1 LLGEVSLP
9 GGKVDEGDADAK
21 ATALREA
28 KEEIG
33 LDPAL
38 VSVVTVLEPFLSKV
52 NQNSAMKHNLMQQLL
67 DFTNHFLMKKTRK
80 RS

>member
-1 LLGEVSLP
+1 M
-9 GGKVDEGDADAK
+9 DEGDADAK

-67 DFTNHFLMKKTRK
+67 DFTNHLLMNK
-80 RS
+80 RERDQ

>member
-1 LLGEVSLP
+1 
-9 GGKVDEGDADAK
+9 VDEGDADAK

>member
-1 LLGEVSLP
+1 M
-9 GGKVDEGDADAK
+9 DEGDADAK

>member
-1 LLGEVSLP
+1 LSGEVSLP

-33 LDPAL
+33 LDPAI

-52 NQNSAMKHNLMQQLL
+52 NQNSCSARLL
-67 DFTNHFLMKKTRK
+67 QYIT
-80 RS
+80 

>member
-1 LLGEVSLP
+1 M
-9 GGKVDEGDADAK
+9 DEGDADAK

-52 NQNSAMKHNLMQQLL
+52 NQNSAMKHNLTSKVAR
-67 DFTNHFLMKKTRK
+67 TN
-80 RS
+80 SAGS

>member
-1 LLGEVSLP
+1 MSLP

>member
-1 LLGEVSLP
+1 MFDFLAKLSGEVALP

-38 VSVVTVLEPFLSKV
+38 VSVVAILEPFLSKV
-52 NQNSAMKHNLMQQLL
+52 IVSP
-67 DFTNHFLMKKTRK
+67 D
-80 RS
+80 